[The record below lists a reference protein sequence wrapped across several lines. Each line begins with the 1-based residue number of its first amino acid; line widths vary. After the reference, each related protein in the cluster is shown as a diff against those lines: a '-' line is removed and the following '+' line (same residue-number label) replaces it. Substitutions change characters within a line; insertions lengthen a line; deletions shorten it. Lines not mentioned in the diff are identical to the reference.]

1 MFIIFN
7 LFNGTFYSLKD
18 YIASNG
24 NENSLHTAEKDIWYT
39 VIDVYF

>member
-1 MFIIFN
+1 MFIQFIIFN
-7 LFNGTFYSLKD
+7 LFNGLRD

-39 VIDVYF
+39 VIDVCF